1 MVRHLEIFSE
11 SRLLQRGLAAL
22 AEGEQT
28 FNELSLQASNQWI
41 QTTFILQ
48 SFVWYIQCDT

>member
-48 SFVWYIQCDT
+48 SFLWYIQCDT